1 MHENTM
7 SLHISYKQVHWKPTK
22 VSVTKSV
29 KVLQMLQINYTDK

>member
-7 SLHISYKQVHWKPTK
+7 SLHISNKLVLWKPTK
-22 VSVTKSV
+22 ISVAKSV